1 MEGERMS
8 IGSALIIIGT
18 LTAFG
23 AMAARMLSYR
33 SKDKNLVNAS
43 VLLSVLTFASVTV
56 TLLLL
61 VYYFM
66 SPDFSIYYVWS
77 YSSSD
82 LGALYKLSGV
92 WAGAEG
98 SFLLWIW
105 FMALVLVV
113 EVFIEPRRKYLGSN
127 FHGIFQIV
135 LAGIILVFML
145 ILANM
150 NLFRG
155 TDAWLLSHYPD
166 GYGMKLVL
174 QTPEMVIHPPVVFA
188 GYAFCVAALAAAV
201 AYFLSEDRNWYAV
214 AMPWARLS
222 WIFLTLGIGIGAIWA
237 YYVLGWGGYWSWDP
251 VETSSLLPW
260 LFVTA
265 FLHTIV
271 RHSRKG
277 EYDIF
282 APLLG
287 MLSFVAVI
295 FATFATRA
303 GGIWVSSVHA
313 FGNSVGASAS
323 ARLSYLLGHDS
334 TVLGIFSLM
343 LTLLA
348 LSLYLAYR
356 KYSLS
361 ARPVGEPE
369 PERLS
374 EYISDR
380 NNMLLTV
387 LLFVVTSAIML
398 LLLFKNVNTSQSAN
412 YSEFNQKMS
421 LFFVAI
427 MVTLSVCLLWKS
439 LGKERAFWFGIALIA
454 VSVGLGIVA
463 VAGNLTNGVVAFS
476 LPSYV
481 VAIGASVVKLARS
494 KVAGSLRKTLQAAS
508 PHLIHLGV
516 ALVLMS
522 YVVSSNLQSIPSQG
536 QQGSVL
542 VDLGHEVAV
551 GDYTVRLTALDSR
564 TESKTIGGVSVD
576 QIMKGTVDILR
587 GGKNLR
593 TGIVLTDLYGRGI
606 DGGLDVVNVDVYIY
620 KAVLNDLYLDFQW
633 HDNSS
638 AYIQVKVIPLMNTL
652 WVGLGLL
659 TVGLAI
665 RTVVWKQEPKE
676 SLPAE
681 KSRSESVPR
690 KPDEK
695 PSGISAKP
703 ERDYE
708 ALVEEELL
716 KFKQKKSG

>member
-1 MEGERMS
+1 MS
-8 IGSALIIIGT
+8 IGSALIAVGA

-23 AMAARMLSYR
+23 AMAARTLSMR

-43 VLLSVLTFASVTV
+43 VLLSVLTFASITV
-56 TLLLL
+56 VLLLL

-66 SPDFSIYYVWS
+66 SPDFSYYYVWH

-82 LGALYKLSGV
+82 LSTLYKLSGV

-127 FHGIFQIV
+127 FHNIFQIV
-135 LAGIILVFML
+135 LTGVILIFML
-145 ILANM
+145 ILADM

-166 GYGMKLVL
+166 GYGMNLLL

-188 GYAFCVAALAAAV
+188 GYAFCVATLAAAI
-201 AYFLSEDRNWYAV
+201 AYFLSEDRNWVTV

-237 YYVLGWGGYWSWDP
+237 YYVLGWGGYWAWDP
-251 VETSSLLPW
+251 VETSSLIPW
-260 LFVTA
+260 LLVTA

-303 GGIWVSSVHA
+303 GGIWTSSVHA
-313 FGNSVGASAS
+313 FGSSVGASAG
-323 ARLSYLLGHDS
+323 ARLGYLLEHDS
-334 TVLGIFSLM
+334 TILGIFSLM
-343 LTLLA
+343 LALLA
-348 LSLYLAYR
+348 LSISLAYR
-356 KYSLS
+356 KHGQSV
-361 ARPVGEPE
+361 RPAGEPE
-369 PERLS
+369 PEKLS

-387 LLFVVTSAIML
+387 FLFVATSAIML
-398 LLLFKNVNTSQSAN
+398 LLLLKNVNTSQSAN
-412 YSEFNQKMS
+412 YDEFNQKMS
-421 LFFVAI
+421 LFFVAV
-427 MVTLSVCLLWKS
+427 MVTMSICLLWKS
-439 LGKERAFWFGIALIA
+439 LGKERAFWFGIAIIA
-454 VSVGLGIVA
+454 VSAGLGIAA
-463 VAGNLTNGVVAFS
+463 VAGNLTDGLVAFS

-481 VAIGASVVKLARS
+481 VAIGASVVKLS
-494 KVAGSLRKTLQAAS
+494 KSRVAGSLRKTLQAAS

-522 YVVSSNLQSIPSQG
+522 YVVSSNLQQG

-542 VDLGHEVAV
+542 VDLGHEVTV

-564 TESKTIGGVSVD
+564 AESKSVGGVSID
-576 QIMKGTVDILR
+576 WIMEGTVDILR
-587 GGKNLR
+587 DGKQLKAD
-593 TGIVLTDLYGRGI
+593 IVLTDLYGYGT
-606 DGGLDVVNVDVYIY
+606 DGQLDVVDVEVYIY

-633 HDNSS
+633 RDNGS
-638 AYIQVKVIPLMNTL
+638 AYMQVKVIPLMNTL
-652 WVGLGLL
+652 WAGLGLL

-676 SLPAE
+676 TLPAR
-681 KSRSESVPR
+681 KSRDEPVPSR
-690 KPDEK
+690 PDEK
-695 PSGISAKP
+695 EHDISAKS

-708 ALVEEELL
+708 ALVEEELR

>member
-1 MEGERMS
+1 VS
-8 IGSALIIIGT
+8 IGSALLVIGT

-23 AMAARMLSYR
+23 AMAARTLSMR
-33 SKDKNLVNAS
+33 SKDRNLVNAS
-43 VLLSVLTFASVTV
+43 VLLSVLTFASITV

-61 VYYFM
+61 IYYFM
-66 SPDFSIYYVWS
+66 SPDFSYYYVWH

-82 LGALYKLSGV
+82 LGTLYKLSGV

-105 FMALVLVV
+105 FMSLVLVV
-113 EVFIEPRRKYLGSN
+113 EVFIEPRRKYLSSD
-127 FHGIFQIV
+127 FHDIFQIV
-135 LAGIILVFML
+135 LAGIILIFML

-155 TDAWLLSHYPD
+155 TDGWYLSHYPD
-166 GYGMKLVL
+166 GYGLSLLL

-188 GYAFCVAALAAAV
+188 GYAFCVATLAAAV
-201 AYFLSEDRNWYAV
+201 AYFLSEEKNWFTV

-260 LFVTA
+260 LLVTA

-277 EYDIF
+277 EYGIF

-287 MLSFVAVI
+287 MLSFVAVV

-303 GGIWVSSVHA
+303 GGIWASSVHA
-313 FGNSVGASAS
+313 FGSSVGASAG
-323 ARLSYLLGHDS
+323 ARLSYLLGRDS

-343 LTLLA
+343 LALLA
-348 LSLYLAYR
+348 LSIFLAYR

-361 ARPVGEPE
+361 VQPVGEPE
-369 PERLS
+369 PERLA

-380 NNMLLTV
+380 NNTLLTIF
-387 LLFVVTSAIML
+387 LFVATSAIML
-398 LLLFKNVNTSQSAN
+398 LLLFKNVNTTQSAN
-412 YSEFNQKMS
+412 YAEFNQKMS

-427 MVTLSVCLLWKS
+427 MVTMSICLLWKS
-439 LGKERAFWFGIALIA
+439 LGKERAFWFGIGLIA
-454 VSVGLGIVA
+454 VSAGLGIVA
-463 VAGNLTNGVVAFS
+463 VAGNLTDGVVAFS

-481 VAIGASVVKLARS
+481 VAVGASVLKLAKSR
-494 KVAGSLRKTLQAAS
+494 VAGSLRKTLQAAS
-508 PHLIHLGV
+508 PHLIHLGI

-522 YVVSSNLQSIPSQG
+522 YVVSSNLQSFPAEG
-536 QQGSVL
+536 QQSSVL

-564 TESKTIGGVSVD
+564 TESKAIGGVSIDWV
-576 QIMKGTVDILR
+576 MEGTVDILR
-587 GGKNLR
+587 GGKPLKA
-593 TGIVLTDLYGRGI
+593 GIVLTDLYGYGT
-606 DGGLDVVNVDVYIY
+606 DGGLDVVDAEVYIY
-620 KAVLNDLYLDFQW
+620 KAVLSDLYLDFQW
-633 HDNSS
+633 RDNSS

-652 WVGLGLL
+652 WAGLGLL

-676 SLPAE
+676 TLSAG
-681 KSRSESVPR
+681 KSGDKSVPR
-690 KPDEK
+690 KLDEK
-695 PSGISAKP
+695 ESGTSAKS

-708 ALVEEELL
+708 ALVEEELR

>member
-1 MEGERMS
+1 VG
-8 IGSALIIIGT
+8 IDSALIVIGT

-23 AMAARMLSYR
+23 AMAARTLSLR
-33 SKDKNLVNAS
+33 SNDRNLVNAS
-43 VLLSVLTFASVTV
+43 VLLSVLTFASITV
-56 TLLLL
+56 VLLLL
-61 VYYFM
+61 VYHFM
-66 SPDFSIYYVWS
+66 SPDFSYYYVWS
-77 YSSSD
+77 NSSSD
-82 LGALYKLSGV
+82 LGTLYKLSGV

-135 LAGIILVFML
+135 LTGVILIFML
-145 ILANM
+145 ILSDM

-155 TDAWLLSHYPD
+155 TDGWYLSHYPD

-201 AYFLSEDRNWYAV
+201 AYFLSEDRNWFTV

-260 LFVTA
+260 LLVTA

-303 GGIWVSSVHA
+303 GGIWTSSVHA
-313 FGNSVGASAS
+313 FGSSVGASAG
-323 ARLSYLLGHDS
+323 ARLGYILEHDS
-334 TVLGIFSLM
+334 AVLGIFSLM
-343 LTLLA
+343 LALLA
-348 LSLYLAYR
+348 LSMFLAYR

-361 ARPVGEPE
+361 VRPVGEPE
-369 PERLS
+369 PEKLS
-374 EYISDR
+374 EYVSDR
-380 NNMLLTV
+380 NNTLLTV
-387 LLFVVTSAIML
+387 FLFVATSAIML
-398 LLLFKNVNTSQSAN
+398 LLLFKNVSTSQSAN
-412 YSEFNQKMS
+412 YVEFNQKMS

-427 MVTLSVCLLWKS
+427 MVTMSVCLLWKS
-439 LGKERAFWFGIALIA
+439 LGKERAFWLGIVLIA
-454 VSVGLGIVA
+454 VSAGLGIVA
-463 VAGNLTNGVVAFS
+463 VAGNLTNGLVAFS

-481 VAIGASVVKLARS
+481 VAVGASIVKLAKSR
-494 KVAGSLRKTLQAAS
+494 VIGSMRKTLQAAS

-522 YVVSSNLQSIPSQG
+522 FVVSSNLQSFPSEN

-542 VDLGHEVAV
+542 VDLGHEVTV

-564 TESKTIGGVSVD
+564 TEAKTIGGVSIDRV
-576 QIMKGTVDILR
+576 MEGTVDILR
-587 GGKNLR
+587 HGKQLR
-593 TGIVLTDLYGRGI
+593 SGIVLTDLYGFGI
-606 DGGLDVVNVDVYIY
+606 DGQLDVVDVDVYIY
-620 KAVLNDLYLDFQW
+620 KAVLNDLYLHFQW
-633 HDNSS
+633 RNNSS

-652 WVGLGLL
+652 WAGLGLL

-665 RTVVWKQEPKE
+665 RTIVWKQEPKATL
-676 SLPAE
+676 SAE
-681 KSRSESVPR
+681 KSGDRSVPR
-690 KPDEK
+690 RPDDKE
-695 PSGISAKP
+695 PGISAKS

-708 ALVEEELL
+708 ALVEEELR

>member
-1 MEGERMS
+1 
-8 IGSALIIIGT
+8 LIVIGT

-23 AMAARMLSYR
+23 AMAARALSLR
-33 SKDKNLVNAS
+33 SNDRNLVNAS
-43 VLLSVLTFASVTV
+43 VLLSVLTFASITL

-61 VYYFM
+61 VYYFT
-66 SPDFSIYYVWS
+66 SPDFSYYYVWQ

-82 LGALYKLSGV
+82 LGTLYKLSGV

-113 EVFIEPRRKYLGSN
+113 EVFLEPRRKYLGGN

-135 LAGIILVFML
+135 LTGIILIFML
-145 ILANM
+145 ILADM

-201 AYFLSEDRNWYAV
+201 AYFLSEDRNWFAV
-214 AMPWARLS
+214 AIPWARLS

-260 LFVTA
+260 LLVTA

-303 GGIWVSSVHA
+303 GGIWSSSVHD
-313 FGNSVGASAS
+313 FGSSAGASAG
-323 ARLSYLLGHDS
+323 ARLGYLLGHDS

-343 LTLLA
+343 LALLA
-348 LSLYLAYR
+348 LSIYLAYR
-356 KYSLS
+356 KYGLS
-361 ARPVGEPE
+361 VRPAGELEPE
-369 PERLS
+369 KLS

-380 NNMLLTV
+380 NNMSLTV
-387 LLFVVTSAIML
+387 FLFAVTSAIML

-412 YSEFNQKMS
+412 YGEFNQKMS

-427 MVTLSVCLLWKS
+427 MVTMSICLLWKS
-439 LGKERAFWFGIALIA
+439 LGKERAFWFGIVLIA
-454 VSVGLGIVA
+454 VSAGLGIVA
-463 VAGNLTNGVVAFS
+463 VAGNLTDGVVAFS

-481 VAIGASVVKLARS
+481 VAVGASVVKLAKSR
-494 KVAGSLRKTLQAAS
+494 VAGSLRKTLQAAS

-522 YVVSSNLQSIPSQG
+522 YVVSSNLQQG

-542 VDLGHEVAV
+542 VDLGHEVTV

-564 TESKTIGGVSVD
+564 TEAKTIGGMSVD
-576 QIMKGTVDILR
+576 RIMEGTVDILR
-587 GGKNLR
+587 DGKHLR
-593 TGIVLTDLYGRGI
+593 AGIVLTDLYGYGTDGI
-606 DGGLDVVNVDVYIY
+606 LEVVDVDVYIY

-633 HDNSS
+633 RDNSS
-638 AYIQVKVIPLMNTL
+638 AYIQFKVIPLMNTL
-652 WVGLGLL
+652 WAGLGLL

-665 RTVVWKQEPKE
+665 RTVVWKQEPKGTV
-676 SLPAE
+676 PAG
-681 KSRSESVPR
+681 KSRDESVPR
-690 KPDEK
+690 KSVEK
-695 PSGISAKP
+695 
-703 ERDYE
+703 
-708 ALVEEELL
+708 
-716 KFKQKKSG
+716 

>member
-1 MEGERMS
+1 M
-8 IGSALIIIGT
+8 IAIGT

-23 AMAARMLSYR
+23 AMAARALSMR
-33 SKDKNLVNAS
+33 SKDKNLGNAS
-43 VLLSVLTFASVTV
+43 VLLSVLTFASITV
-56 TLLLL
+56 VLLLL

-66 SPDFSIYYVWS
+66 SSDFSYYYVWH

-82 LGALYKLSGV
+82 LSTLYRLSGV

-113 EVFIEPRRKYLGSN
+113 EVFIEPRRKHLGSN
-127 FHGIFQIV
+127 FHGTFQIV
-135 LAGIILVFML
+135 LNGVVLIFML
-145 ILANM
+145 ILADM

-166 GYGMKLVL
+166 GYGMNLLL

-188 GYAFCVAALAAAV
+188 GYAFCVAALAAAI
-201 AYFLSEDRNWYAV
+201 AYFSSEDRNWFTV
-214 AMPWARLS
+214 AIPWARLS

-251 VETSSLLPW
+251 VETSSLFPW
-260 LFVTA
+260 LLVTA

-287 MLSFVAVI
+287 MLSFVAVV

-303 GGIWVSSVHA
+303 GGIWASSVHA
-313 FGNSVGASAS
+313 FGSSSGASGG

-334 TVLGIFSLM
+334 AVLGIFSLM
-343 LTLLA
+343 LALLA
-348 LSLYLAYR
+348 LSIYLAYR
-356 KYSLS
+356 KYGQSV
-361 ARPVGEPE
+361 RPMGESEPE
-369 PERLS
+369 KLS
-374 EYISDR
+374 EYISDK

-387 LLFVVTSAIML
+387 LLFVATSAIML

-412 YSEFNQKMS
+412 YDEFNRKMS

-427 MVTLSVCLLWKS
+427 MVTMSTCLLWKS
-439 LGKERAFWFGIALIA
+439 LGKERALWFGTALIA
-454 VSVGLGIVA
+454 VSAGLGIAA
-463 VAGNLTNGVVAFS
+463 VAGNLTDGLVAFS

-481 VAIGASVVKLARS
+481 VAIGASVVKLS
-494 KVAGSLRKTLQAAS
+494 KSRVAGSLRKTLQAAS

-522 YVVSSNLQSIPSQG
+522 FVVSSNLQQG

-542 VDLGHEVAV
+542 VDLGHEVTV

-564 TESKTIGGVSVD
+564 TESRSVGGVSID
-576 QIMKGTVDILR
+576 WIMEGTVDILR
-587 GGKNLR
+587 DGKSLKA
-593 TGIVLTDLYGRGI
+593 GVVLTDLYGYGT
-606 DGGLDVVNVDVYIY
+606 DGQLDVVDVEVYVY

-633 HDNSS
+633 RDNSS
-638 AYIQVKVIPLMNTL
+638 AYMQIKVIPLMNTL
-652 WVGLGLL
+652 WAGLGLL
-659 TVGLAI
+659 TVGLAV

-676 SLPAE
+676 TLPAR
-681 KSRSESVPR
+681 KSRDEPAPR
-690 KPDEK
+690 KPDGKERDISEK
-695 PSGISAKP
+695 S

-708 ALVEEELL
+708 ALVEEELR